1 MLDHLILFLG
11 SWLLI
16 LERCHLFFD
25 GFDLSIILCLLLF
38 HLSLKLTFFILS
50 WGRLSWYW
58 LSWYLLFGLFLVCGV
73 TNNVLGVSRIVCW
86 FGSILVWL
94 FCLVGFGFR
103 GFRMGLLDLERVNTG
118 LRGLL

>member
-1 MLDHLILFLG
+1 
-11 SWLLI
+11 
-16 LERCHLFFD
+16 
-25 GFDLSIILCLLLF
+25 LLF

-73 TNNVLGVSRIVCW
+73 TNNVLGVSCIVCW

-103 GFRMGLLDLERVNTG
+103 GFRMGLLDLVRINAG